1 MKRILHT
8 QEGIPGASRPTR
20 GCRNFVWNR
29 RQVFCAVLGPLW
41 EQVGHVAKQVLGF
54 LGHWFCPT
62 STLVLGFR
70 QTNDKVNE
78 QKGTEV
84 CIRQCI
90 CKAVLFPKTRMQ
102 IQSFEDLCRVEQVCT
117 HKCAELKAA
126 ATSYF
131 FLLAKKCIPFSNATN
146 CGVQYLIEMIQK
158 KDAQSGSKDCCRQK
172 LWNSSS
178 FLKLQIKT
186 PKLRAAGNC
195 FVSVVKPRNWSW
207 GWKAIELGMLPCA
220 QAAGAFW
227 RMFVCSASSA

>member
-1 MKRILHT
+1 M
-8 QEGIPGASRPTR
+8 
-20 GCRNFVWNR
+20 
-29 RQVFCAVLGPLW
+29 
-41 EQVGHVAKQVLGF
+41 
-54 LGHWFCPT
+54 
-62 STLVLGFR
+62 LGFR

-178 FLKLQIKT
+178 FLKLQIKN
-186 PKLRAAGNC
+186 PKIAC
-195 FVSVVKPRNWSW
+195 CW
-207 GWKAIELGMLPCA
+207 GWKAIVLGMLPCA